1 MANHASHAALPYPI
15 RGARY
20 TLLLPYLDADGDPTD
35 PTTPD
40 TEYSLDDGAAADTA
54 EEVSS
59 PKNSVGMLT
68 LTGAET
74 NGSCVSVAAKAA
86 SGPKTTLATLYPRV
100 LPVVASGT
108 SLDAGSS
115 SGGTIASGDRPAY
128 DVTGCFVVTTG
139 GTGGGGTGGA
149 NNQARRIVTYA
160 PSTGAF
166 TVSPNLETAID
177 TSTDWEIRL
186 PEGATLGM
194 LRALNPSTPG
204 RTLDADA
211 SGRVD
216 VGKVAGTAQT
226 ARDLGA
232 QLDATVSSRLAAASY
247 TAPLD
252 AAGTRSAVGLA
263 SANLDTQLA
272 ALPTAA
278 EVRAEI
284 DTNSVG
290 LAAIYARTDVATSTR
305 LAGSTYVAPLDA
317 TATQAAAAA
326 ALTAYDPPTRTE
338 ATSDKDAILAR
349 LGSPANADLAA
360 DIAAVLASIALRA
373 TPAQV
378 ATEIADALRADSGTE
393 LSSPPAK
400 DAPVAA
406 QVQWL
411 FQALRN
417 GGTQTATARTTRN
430 DAGSTTGTQAVSDDG
445 TTLTVGKAS

>member
-166 TVSPNLETAID
+166 TVSPNFETAID

-186 PEGATLGM
+186 PEGVTLGM

-232 QLDATVSSRLAAASY
+232 QLDATVSS
-247 TAPLD
+247 
-252 AAGTRSAVGLA
+252 
-263 SANLDTQLA
+263 
-272 ALPTAA
+272 
-278 EVRAEI
+278 
-284 DTNSVG
+284 
-290 LAAIYARTDVATSTR
+290 
-305 LAGSTYVAPLDA
+305 VAPLDA

-378 ATEIADALRADSGTE
+378 ATEIAEALRADSGTE

>member
-40 TEYSLDDGAAADTA
+40 TEYSLDDGAAADTT

-166 TVSPNLETAID
+166 TVSPNFETAID
-177 TSTDWEIRL
+177 TTTDWEIRL
-186 PEGATLGM
+186 PEGVTLGM

-216 VGKVAGTAQT
+216 VAKVAGTAQT
-226 ARDLGA
+226 ARDLGG
-232 QLDATVSSRLAAASY
+232 QLDASVSSRLASAS
-247 TAPLD
+247 
-252 AAGTRSAVGLA
+252 
-263 SANLDTQLA
+263 
-272 ALPTAA
+272 
-278 EVRAEI
+278 
-284 DTNSVG
+284 
-290 LAAIYARTDVATSTR
+290 
-305 LAGSTYVAPLDA
+305 YVAPLDS

-326 ALTAYDPPTRTE
+326 ALSAYDPPTRAE
-338 ATSDKDAILAR
+338 ATADKDAILSR
-349 LGSPANADLAA
+349 LGSPAGASIAA
-360 DIAAVLASIALRA
+360 DIAAVLSSIGQCA

-378 ATEIADALRADSGTE
+378 ATEIADALRSDSGTE
-393 LSSPPAK
+393 LSAPPAK
-400 DAPVAA
+400 DAPIG
-406 QVQWL
+406 QQIQWL
-411 FQALRN
+411 FQAVRN

-430 DAGSTTGTQAVSDDG
+430 DAGSTTGTQTISDDG
-445 TTLTVGKAS
+445 SALTVGKAS